1 MLVATTVLQPMMAQ
15 PAAVDTFHLTLL
27 AFKNGGWVVSL
38 IGAAAMVGRLLIDDA
53 SITSWSRSFKHVMAA
68 AIFAIIAFF
77 VTFQWELSAINK
89 AIIQGLAGALA
100 PEIVDWLTQTMKEK
114 LGLGRWRRRIRVRRK
129 LAQRKKAAGA

>member
-1 MLVATTVLQPMMAQ
+1 MLLATTVLQPMMAQ

-53 SITSWSRSFKHVMAA
+53 SITSWSRSFKHVVAA

-114 LGLGRWRRRIRVRRK
+114 LGLSRWRRRIRVRRK
-129 LAQRKKAAGA
+129 LAQRKKAAAA

>member
-68 AIFAIIAFF
+68 ANFAIIAFF
-77 VTFQWELSAINK
+77 LTFKWELSAINK
-89 AIIQGLAGALA
+89 AINKGLAGALA

>member
-129 LAQRKKAAGA
+129 LAQRKKAAAA